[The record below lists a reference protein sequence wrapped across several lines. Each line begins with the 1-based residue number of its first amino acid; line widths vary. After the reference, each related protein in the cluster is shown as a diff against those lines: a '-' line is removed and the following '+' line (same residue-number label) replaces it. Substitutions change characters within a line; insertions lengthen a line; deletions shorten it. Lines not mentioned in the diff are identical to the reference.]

1 MQGRKFHLTVGGD
14 NKHKISQAIFEGDTN
29 NTAKIVLVR
38 IDMCTQHVYSMETVF
53 KYEFG
58 SYCSPRGHII
68 IIILCP
74 SHSIGFV

>member
-1 MQGRKFHLTVGGD
+1 MSKIN
-14 NKHKISQAIFEGDTN
+14 NKLNFSRVIFEGDTN

-38 IDMCTQHVYSMETVF
+38 IDMCTQHVYSIETVL

-68 IIILCP
+68 MIILC
-74 SHSIGFV
+74 I